1 MDIVTDPCLLP
12 QDLVDAKLKDPEFV
26 KEMKATLC
34 PGLFETVYAQ
44 DAQRIMTEC
53 LKHCG
58 GDKRILAGVLQSK
71 FVADHSPFYWT
82 LAGVKSV
89 ASSRL
94 LPPLLSKFLGICK
107 SLSPDVQEEIL
118 DVLYKMDND
127 ALYQQLRTYLPAIYT
142 PQTARSNFQYSA
154 PSVAGSSDKEWSYG
168 QYRDYA
174 KITFNIP
181 QLFDRLL
188 IDQEVTLPSC
198 LANESVWVMKAS
210 QVANPSGGLGWQ
222 LQITEVH
229 RRKER
234 KKQPA
239 EQCPPW
245 YHYSKEVTVEIRDV
259 VGQGGLSRMSGSC
272 VAANQSE
279 CKTVQIRVTDANL
292 SSFHGND
299 YLGPGRSLSGVATIK
314 ERRVESQD
322 SGCFIS

>member
-53 LKHCG
+53 LRHCG
-58 GDKRILAGVLQSK
+58 SDKRILAGVLQSK
-71 FVADHSPFYWT
+71 FQDVST
-82 LAGVKSV
+82 
-89 ASSRL
+89 SRL
-94 LPPLLSKFLGICK
+94 LPPLLSKFFGICK
-107 SLSPDVQEEIL
+107 SLSRDVQEEIL
-118 DVLYKMDND
+118 EALYRIDND
-127 ALYQQLRTYLPAIYT
+127 ALYQQLRIHLPVIHSPPNAH
-142 PQTARSNFQYSA
+142 PSFQYSA
-154 PSVAGSSDKEWSYG
+154 PSAAGSTHA
-168 QYRDYA
+168 DYYNSRNYA
-174 KITFNIP
+174 EIMFNIP

-210 QVANPSGGLGWQ
+210 QVTNPSGGLEWQ
-222 LQITEVH
+222 LEITEVH
-229 RRKER
+229 RRQER
-234 KKQPA
+234 KQPP
-239 EQCPPW
+239 EQCPRW
-245 YHYSKEVTVEIRDV
+245 YHYSKEATVEIRNV

-272 VAANQSE
+272 VAAKQSE

-292 SSFHGND
+292 SSFHGNS

-314 ERRVESQD
+314 ERRIESQEQG
-322 SGCFIS
+322 SP